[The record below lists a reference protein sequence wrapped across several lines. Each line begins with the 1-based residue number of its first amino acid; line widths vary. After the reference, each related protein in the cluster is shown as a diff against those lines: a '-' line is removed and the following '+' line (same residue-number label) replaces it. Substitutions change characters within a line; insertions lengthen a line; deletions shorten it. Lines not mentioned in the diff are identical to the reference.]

1 MQVTFVQDVES
12 CNLGLHRRGESR
24 AGGGGGRPAAGPR
37 AQRLQRGHLP
47 QLRLRGQQRI
57 QWNMLHFLRF
67 KCDVFGVLKEYYGKW
82 DKGFFDCIP
91 FLDCT

>member
-57 QWNMLHFLRF
+57 QWNMLHFLRYWL
-67 KCDVFGVLKEYYGKW
+67 LKSSNAMCLEFYSWIGNKNE
-82 DKGFFDCIP
+82 P
-91 FLDCT
+91 L